1 VRPLLVKVN
10 ISKESV
16 AVTAKT
22 PGEIIPITDSPNY
35 NKRIMNDDR
44 RSHEASN
51 LRTFFD
57 DQLHHLQKLISS
69 LSSHI
74 HYVEQQT
81 KKDRQIVEGFVDASS
96 SKMRAVHSYSHKLRE
111 HVLALY
117 NHVLQVA
124 DEIPPPIDL
133 NLDVFGTNPLVNAL
147 FVNSNDIDKLFN
159 TDHGLDVYL
168 RAHSKYQVPVLYS
181 LLTTSKSE
189 NRTLGV
195 GMLGDMLIY
204 EVPQT
209 AVNFS
214 SYKFHTPCASSAE
227 LSTALKKYLFD
238 HVVALVKKE
247 MTSRMTNHPFKPSDD
262 SYESRVKSLANP
274 DVYLNTLIEYLE
286 IPANLLSIDK
296 IHFKLSKLGIKL
308 DGDDSQCANEFDIHE
323 LTWSNNTKNVV
334 LQIARAR

>member
-1 VRPLLVKVN
+1 MVKAN
-10 ISKESV
+10 IIKASV
-16 AVTAKT
+16 AVTGKS
-22 PGEIIPITDSPNY
+22 PGEIIPITDSPNH
-35 NKRIMNDDR
+35 NKQIMNNDR

-57 DQLHHLQKLISS
+57 DQLHHLQKLVSS

-74 HYVEQQT
+74 YDVEQQT
-81 KKDRQIVEGFVDASS
+81 KEDRQIVEGFVDASS
-96 SKMRAVHSYSHKLRE
+96 SKMRAVHGYSHKLRG

-117 NHVLQVA
+117 NHVLQIA

-133 NLDVFGTNPLVNAL
+133 NLDAFGTNPLVNAL
-147 FVNSNDIDKLFN
+147 FVNSNAIDKLFN
-159 TDHGLDVYL
+159 TDHDLDVYL
-168 RAHSKYQVPVLYS
+168 NAHGKYQVPVLYS

-195 GMLGDMLIY
+195 GMLGDMLVY

-214 SYKFHTPCASSAE
+214 SHKIHTPSASSTE
-227 LSTALKKYLFD
+227 LNTALKKYLFD
-238 HVVALVKKE
+238 HVVALVKQE
-247 MTSRMTNHPFKPSDD
+247 MMSRMTNHSFKPNAD
-262 SYESRVKSLANP
+262 SYELRVKSLANP
-274 DVYLNTLIEYLE
+274 DVYLGALIEYLK
-286 IPANLLSIDK
+286 IPTNLLSIDK

-308 DGDDSQCANEFDIHE
+308 NDDDNQCANEFDIHE

-334 LQIARAR
+334 LQIARTR